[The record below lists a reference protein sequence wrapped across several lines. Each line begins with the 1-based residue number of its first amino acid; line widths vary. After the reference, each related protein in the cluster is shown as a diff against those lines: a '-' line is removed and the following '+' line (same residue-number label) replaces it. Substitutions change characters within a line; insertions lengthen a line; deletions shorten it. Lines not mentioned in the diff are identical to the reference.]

1 MCADAEAPRRA
12 QPRCREGRF
21 LAEGGCNA
29 CVSPRKARGG
39 GRGCVSPRKARE
51 GEGDACRPS
60 PPPHLSMRHTSPLP
74 NCSPQPSL
82 VNQRPNAG
90 HAECAQ
96 TRRLRTERNRVVET
110 VTCLS
115 LSRSLSHTHTRSFPL
130 TNTFTHALS
139 LSHAHTHSPFF
150 SLSHTQ
156 ALVEAEAPHRALGA
170 ESSCL
175 RTRAVEKVSRLSPA
189 CVSCAS
195 PVRLPCVSRTCLP
208 SHTFAS
214 LRRREGFAASATS
227 LSRRCRASLQGYL
240 AHKKHTPYG
249 TLQ

>member
-1 MCADAEAPRRA
+1 
-12 QPRCREGRF
+12 
-21 LAEGGCNA
+21 
-29 CVSPRKARGG
+29 
-39 GRGCVSPRKARE
+39 VSPRKARE

-82 VNQRPNAG
+82 VNHRSNAG

-195 PVRLPCVSRTCLP
+195 PVRLPCVSR
-208 SHTFAS
+208 AS
-214 LRRREGFAASATS
+214 PAHVSRRTHLRASADAKASQRAQPRCREGVAPLYRGTS
-227 LSRRCRASLQGYL
+227 LIRNTPPMRPYSSISPE
-240 AHKKHTPYG
+240 PYG
-249 TLQ
+249 GRRGRGCCL